1 MVASFHGLSR
11 NLIATKK
18 QHLSIGM
25 FREERAF
32 VYSVKIFPPFMYTI
46 FHPASDRYIDWRA
59 ALVLQF
65 DMYGGKWQRRIVLIQ
80 RNKW

>member
-1 MVASFHGLSR
+1 
-11 NLIATKK
+11 
-18 QHLSIGM
+18 
-25 FREERAF
+25 
-32 VYSVKIFPPFMYTI
+32 MYTI

-65 DMYGGKWQRRIVLIQ
+65 DMYGGKWQRRIVLIK